1 MVQGRMLAIKLLA
14 VLCVALNRQ
23 ADGFQFSGAYQ
34 TSGMPLSNRCVTAC
48 SQQRQVFS
56 GRHRRS
62 SSSSTHRASHREGFF
77 LQRGGLYL
85 RRLLLEKSWLRSVGK
100 QPGSVQRAFL
110 AKARRG
116 TPQQSQQSQQQSQ
129 QQSLR
134 SQQPREGEGLAH
146 SGALVALPLLGRLF
160 AQASNLFQVGVL
172 FGTVPTLLAGLV
184 CCYWAWQ
191 VSNTEY
197 LTSGTSTCILYLV
210 PVHDMI
216 RTYHLTL

>member
-1 MVQGRMLAIKLLA
+1 MAMKLSA

-23 ADGFQFSGAYQ
+23 ASGFQFRGPYR
-34 TSGMPLSNRCVTAC
+34 TSDMALSNRYVTAC
-48 SQQRQVFS
+48 SQQRQFF

-62 SSSSTHRASHREGFF
+62 SSSSTHRTSHREGFV
-77 LQRGGLYL
+77 LQRGGLHL
-85 RRLLLEKSWLRSVGK
+85 RRLLLYKSWLRLVGK
-100 QPGSVQRAFL
+100 QPVSGAILV
-110 AKARRG
+110 KEPRG
-116 TPQQSQQSQQQSQ
+116 TPQLPQ

-134 SQQPREGEGLAH
+134 PQQSREEGLAR

-160 AQASNLFQVGVL
+160 AQANNLFQVGVL

-197 LTSGTSTCILYLV
+197 C
-210 PVHDMI
+210 
-216 RTYHLTL
+216 